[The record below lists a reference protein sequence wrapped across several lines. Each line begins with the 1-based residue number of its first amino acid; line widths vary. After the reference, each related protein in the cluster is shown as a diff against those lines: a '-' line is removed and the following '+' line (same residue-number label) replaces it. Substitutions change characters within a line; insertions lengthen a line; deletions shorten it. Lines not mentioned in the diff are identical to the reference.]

1 MCNGNKK
8 CAKCAASADG
18 NAPYN
23 PKEITG
29 WINKHIYNGR
39 ATMDELKHAYT
50 PTMVWLE
57 SKKLSFT
64 GESIADNKDEIK
76 VAINDPNYL
85 SDKSE
90 ERLGWR
96 MALLFVFV
104 GILIYFLV
112 KDTPGASVAAPI
124 ASAPPIPVPAPAAP
138 APVVAPTPVVAPIAL
153 TPA

>member
-18 NAPYN
+18 APAYN

-96 MALLFVFV
+96 IALLFVIA
-104 GILIYFLV
+104 GILIYFLF
-112 KDTPGASVAAPI
+112 KDTPGTSSAAPI
-124 ASAPPIPVPAPAAP
+124 ISAPPVPIPVPAPAP
-138 APVVAPTPVVAPIAL
+138 APVVATPAPAPAVL